1 GYRRARRRYL
11 SSGKCRPKRGRILGM
26 RRRSSAS
33 FDSPVRCWDYFFFS
47 PPPALVP
54 PFGFLGA
61 LFEPGPLSGIVASS
75 AWSERPRPYTTRGDE
90 MVNPSPPPAPL
101 LSPHAGHG

>member
-1 GYRRARRRYL
+1 MCLNSYATEL
-11 SSGKCRPKRGRILGM
+11 DSG
-26 RRRSSAS
+26 RSSCARS
-33 FDSPVRCWDYFFFS
+33 TNLEDVRAPPEQGSLRTYFFFL

-75 AWSERPRPYTTRGDE
+75 AWSERR
-90 MVNPSPPPAPL
+90 
-101 LSPHAGHG
+101 